1 MDMVGSM
8 NKPIVIYDVLPR
20 DEIDALYPYFDRKSP
35 AINSLA
41 TWTYNNASYGKGDPI
56 SWQHPLRTDLIFE
69 KCATTVKLKM
79 MKYLRR
85 PLKLC
90 KIHVNGQTAGQN
102 TVFHKDF
109 QEDDVWT
116 FIYFNQHYWNIEWG
130 GEFVAQSPDGV
141 YHYTPYIPNTGAFIP
156 SNWEHKGHPPND
168 LIGNDI
174 RTTIAFSFCDPKIHS
189 HIISQTTRKW
199 Y

>member
-1 MDMVGSM
+1 MVGSM

-20 DEIDALYPYFDRKSP
+20 NEIDVLHPYFDRKAS

-79 MKYLRR
+79 MKHLRR

-90 KIHVNGQTAGQN
+90 KIHVNGQTAGQDS
-102 TVFHKDF
+102 VFHRDF

-141 YHYTPYIPNTGAFIP
+141 YHYTPYMPNTGAFIP

-174 RTTIAFSFCDPKIHS
+174 RTTIAFSFCDPKIHA